1 MERGR
6 TGDMVRKFSS
16 DGNPSALLREKCSN
30 GVLTV
35 ASRRSRQRG
44 FMADINRTQ
53 AEADVLIAM
62 EKQRTDNRVLKFPDP
77 GDRLTIPLI
86 SADRREA
93 FTLDVTRGRI
103 KFTKATYQDRARQA
117 VILMRLDLD
126 GPLHRNPDGEEIACP
141 HLHIYRKDMA
151 TNGQCR
157 LPPTSIRI
165 PAICFQPSRRSCDTA
180 TLLRRSS

>member
-1 MERGR
+1 
-6 TGDMVRKFSS
+6 
-16 DGNPSALLREKCSN
+16 
-30 GVLTV
+30 
-35 ASRRSRQRG
+35 
-44 FMADINRTQ
+44 MADINLTQ

-103 KFTKATYQDRARQA
+103 KFTKATYQNRARQA

-141 HLHIYRKDMA
+141 HLHIYREGYGDKWAMPAPADKYPDTGNLLSTFEAFMRHC
-151 TNGQCR
+151 NI
-157 LPPTSIRI
+157 TS
-165 PAICFQPSRRSCDTA
+165 PEFLAGLF
-180 TLLRRSS
+180 